1 MSGELVARSSK
12 QNNKRNMKATEEQ
25 IKAWKAK
32 HGKVSEVK
40 VKDGESVYY
49 GYFHRPN
56 MATMSAMI
64 AESKR
69 DEVKALEILFENTVI
84 ECDNEIRND
93 AVVKISAM
101 TQLGEI
107 MGGCVAELKNL

>member
-1 MSGELVARSSK
+1 MARSSR

-25 IKAWKAK
+25 IKAWKAR
-32 HGKVSEVK
+32 HGKVSEVE

-56 MATMSAMI
+56 MATMSAMMS
-64 AESKR
+64 ESKR

-84 ECDNEIRND
+84 ECDDEIRND

-107 MGGCVAELKNL
+107 MGGCVAKLKNL